1 MEPSYQGTFT
11 GARRYILHTF
21 THSQSALMKK
31 RVSQF
36 MRGSPCPLCE
46 GKRLKREAL
55 SVTFAGYDIGE
66 LSQMPLLQVAEV
78 LRPVAAANY
87 LEQAEESGDT
97 LSHAQTREARPWRQ
111 RSRQCAGR
119 APHAEPV
126 AGKTLGGATHC

>member
-36 MRGSPCPLCE
+36 MLGSPCPLCE

-55 SVTFAGYDIGE
+55 SVTFAGYDIGA

-78 LRPVAAANY
+78 LKPVAAQHY
-87 LEQAEESGDT
+87 LEEGD
-97 LSHAQTREARPWRQ
+97 EA
-111 RSRQCAGR
+111 GEVL
-119 APHAEPV
+119 EPQPDPR
-126 AGKTLGGATHC
+126 GP